1 MILEVPATGE
11 RIAATLLEHSGVLCL
26 KVAPSELIAYV
37 LKGVLDAGWRIVDT
51 TAGPARITAQPGTG
65 RPQDIRASR
74 VCFARRR
81 TDRRNE

>member
-11 RIAATLLEHSGVLCL
+11 RIAATLVEHSGVLCL

-51 TAGPARITAQPGTG
+51 TADERVLLRAHGVQPVSLDPPA
-65 RPQDIRASR
+65 
-74 VCFARRR
+74 
-81 TDRRNE
+81 

>member
-51 TAGPARITAQPGTG
+51 RADERVLLRAHGVQPVSLDPPA
-65 RPQDIRASR
+65 
-74 VCFARRR
+74 
-81 TDRRNE
+81 